1 MLEGGKLKPL
11 IIKDNGSQGPTAIGF
26 RGKFAIFPS
35 MEEDSHPT
43 GDFSIPESDEEL
55 LAQCRVETFMA
66 GGKGGQHQNR
76 TESGVRLTHLPTG
89 LVVTAREERSQ
100 FRNKATALVR
110 LRKRLLALVH
120 RPPPRIS
127 TRVPGREK
135 EKRLQKKRRRSRLKN
150 LRKPPPPH
158 DDT

>member
-1 MLEGGKLKPL
+1 
-11 IIKDNGSQGPTAIGF
+11 
-26 RGKFAIFPS
+26 
-35 MEEDSHPT
+35 MEEDTTQLQP
-43 GDFSIPESDEEL
+43 FLIPESDEEL

-100 FRNKATALVR
+100 FRNKATALAR
-110 LRKRLLALVH
+110 LRKRLNALLY
-120 RPPPRIS
+120 RPPSRIS
-127 TRVPGREK
+127 TRVPKRER
-135 EKRLQKKRRRSRLKN
+135 EQRLLKKKRRSRLKN

-158 DDT
+158 DDS